1 MALTKVSYSM
11 INGAEFNVLDYGAVG
26 DGIADDTAAI
36 QLAIDAASAQGGSV
50 YIPTG
55 QYKITATLKVTSDN
69 VVIFGE
75 GASSQLRSTLAI
87 NILAVSNTVDLSI
100 NFVTSTFLRGVQVK
114 DIGFASVANAANG
127 LYVNGV
133 VNGIFSSLYFSTL
146 NYCVFQKHAD
156 TCTFE
161 LLTTPSIEDVTLD
174 SNVIV
179 YSDGLVRSNDN
190 TYQNITMRALATGI
204 SLSAGV
210 DGEHDG
216 ANIIDNIIFRCDT
229 GSGIVVSKA
238 RWSNIA
244 NNKIFITSGAASI
257 YLNQPF
263 HVNITGNLIAWPGY
277 ERTTITHGIYVESGA
292 GSPSTAPSDVVIADN
307 QIIQPT
313 GHGIYI
319 NRMAGVSITGNLIGN
334 PSDPQYYQG
343 SPTNLYLYNGIRV
356 EVCRDFTI
364 TANSVYRV
372 LSGVNA
378 SYRPVTWQYCVY
390 TDANCFNAYIENN
403 SFYEGIVFQ
412 EGPRISDPA
421 PSYLFGQSVDAIA
434 SYFDPYSDT
443 SYSNL
448 TANLA
453 TISTAVIAS
462 GYPVDSPA
470 SSTAINVAF
479 PAVSGVNY
487 SAVEMGGGNPCAIGS
502 TIKLQGWIK
511 TTSATPRNVQV
522 ELHPNTGSTEIK
534 SIIVSQQWQ
543 YFEVTMQSDVAAAF
557 SRIRFG
563 SLVDQGSFAI
573 QIANLQTV
581 NNLNSIYP
589 VHKITYAAAVPTVG
603 YWHDGDITYNT
614 APAAG
619 GFVGWVCTTPG
630 APGTWKTFGA
640 ISA

>member
-1 MALTKVSYSM
+1 MALTKASYSM
-11 INGAEFNVLDYGAVG
+11 IEGAEFNVLDYGAVG
-26 DGIADDTAAI
+26 DGSADDTAAI
-36 QLAIDAASAQGGSV
+36 QLAINAASVQGGSV

-55 QYKITATLKVTSDN
+55 QYRITATLKVTTGN

-87 NILAVSNTVDLSI
+87 SILAVSNTVDLSI

-133 VNGIFSSLYFSTL
+133 VNGIFSNLYFSTL

-161 LLTTPSIEDVTLD
+161 FLTTPSIEDVTLD
-174 SNVIV
+174 SNIII

-190 TYQNITMRALATGI
+190 TYQNITMRALQTGI
-204 SLSAGV
+204 SLAAGAN
-210 DGEHDG
+210 GEHDG
-216 ANIIDNIIFRCDT
+216 ANIIDNIIFRCGT
-229 GSGIVVSKA
+229 GSGIVVYKP

-244 NNKIFITSGAASI
+244 NNKVFITSGASSI
-257 YLNQPF
+257 YLYQPF
-263 HVNITGNLIAWPGY
+263 HVNVTGNLIAWPGY
-277 ERTTITHGIYVESGA
+277 ERSTITHGIYVESGA
-292 GSPSTAPSDVVIADN
+292 GSASAAPSDVVIADN

-343 SPTNLYLYNGIRV
+343 TPTNLYLYNGVRV
-356 EVCRDFTI
+356 EVSRDFTI

-390 TDANCFNAYIENN
+390 TDSNCFNPYIDNN
-403 SFYEGIVFQ
+403 SFYEGIVYQ
-412 EGPRISDPA
+412 QGPRIFDPV
-421 PSYLFGQSVDAIA
+421 PRYLFGQSIDAIA
-434 SYFDPYSDT
+434 SYFNPYDASI
-443 SYSNL
+443 YSNL
-448 TANLA
+448 TANSA
-453 TISTAVIAS
+453 TVTTVSIPS

-470 SSTAINVAF
+470 SNTAVNVAF

-487 SAVEMGGGNPCAIGS
+487 SVVECGDGNPCDVKS
-502 TIKLQGWIK
+502 VIKLQGWMK

-522 ELHPNTGSTEIK
+522 ELQPNTGTTEIK
-534 SIIVSQQWQ
+534 CIIVSQEWQ
-543 YFEVTMQSDVAAAF
+543 YFEVVTQSDVVANF

-563 SLVDQGSFAI
+563 SIETQGSFAI

-581 NNLNSIYP
+581 NNLDSIYP
-589 VHKITYAAAVPTVG
+589 VHKITYSNAIPSVA
-603 YWHDGDITYNT
+603 YWHIGDITYNT
-614 APAAG
+614 APAPS
-619 GFVGWVCTTPG
+619 GFVGWVCTTSGLPG
-630 APGTWKTFGA
+630 VWKTFGA